1 MTKAL
6 TEKQRTAMAA
16 LKAAQAAGV
25 GLSAYARAH
34 GLKARQLYDSLVSLR
49 RRGVLAPT
57 DRARKGGFVAVRVA
71 QTQPSTAMMRLAA
84 RSGMV
89 CRVIHSAGLVIECAE
104 WPPPAWVSA
113 LTGRVDAAP

>member
-1 MTKAL
+1 MTRVL
-6 TEKQRTAMAA
+6 TGKQRTAMGA

-34 GLKARQLYDSLVSLR
+34 GLNARQLHDSIVGLR
-49 RRGVLAPT
+49 RRGVLPPT

-71 QTQPSTAMMRLAA
+71 DTQPSTATMRLPA

-89 CRVIHSAGLVIECAE
+89 CRVVHSGGLLIECAE
-104 WPPPAWVSA
+104 WPPPAWVAA
-113 LTGRVDAAP
+113 LTGRADAAS